1 MGRPREFDERQVLDA
16 AVDAFLTKGY
26 EATSTR
32 DLVKCM
38 GLTQPSLYNAF
49 GDKRALFRHAL
60 DHYLDQTLRK
70 RISRLESSLQPGLA
84 IAAFFGETVE
94 RALADKQQRGCL
106 LVNSAL
112 EATSEDEEFRQTVAG
127 ELAQIKDFFYR
138 CLLEGHR
145 RKEIPVTLS
154 ADAVASHLLATLL
167 GIRVLARVNPQ
178 RVLLTQAVA
187 PVLTLLG
194 LPPLPKP
201 SWTRSALAA
210 YDAI

>member
-16 AVDAFLTKGY
+16 AIDAFLIKGY

-32 DLVKCM
+32 DLVKCT

-60 DHYLDQTLRK
+60 DHYLEQTLRE

-112 EATSEDEEFRQTVAG
+112 EATFEDEEFRQAIAS
-127 ELAQIKDFFYR
+127 ELIQIKDFFHR
-138 CLLEGHR
+138 CLLEAHR
-145 RKEIPVTLS
+145 RKEAPATLP

-178 RVLLTQAVA
+178 RVLLTQAVS
-187 PVLTLLG
+187 PVLTMLG

-210 YDAI
+210 HNAI

>member
-32 DLVKCM
+32 DLVKCT

-60 DHYLDQTLRK
+60 DHYLDQTLRS
-70 RISRLESSLQPGLA
+70 RISRLEGSLQPGRA

-94 RALADKQQRGCL
+94 RSLADKQQRGCL
-106 LVNSAL
+106 LVNSVL
-112 EATSEDEEFRQTVAG
+112 EATSDDDEFRQAVAG
-127 ELAQIKDFFYR
+127 ELAQIKGFFHR
-138 CLLEGHR
+138 CLLEARR
-145 RKEIPVTLS
+145 RKEIPLTLP
-154 ADAVASHLLATLL
+154 ADALASHLLATLL

-201 SWTRSALAA
+201 SWTRAGLASCA
-210 YDAI
+210 T

>member
-16 AVDAFLTKGY
+16 AIDAFLTKGY

-32 DLVKCM
+32 DLVKCT

-112 EATSEDEEFRQTVAG
+112 EATSEDEEFRQAIAS
-127 ELAQIKDFFYR
+127 ELTQIKDFFHR
-138 CLLEGHR
+138 CLVEAHR
-145 RKEIPVTLS
+145 RNEVPMTAP
-154 ADAVASHLLATLL
+154 ADAIASHLLATLL

-178 RVLLTQAVA
+178 RVLLTQAVSPA
-187 PVLTLLG
+187 LTMLG

-210 YDAI
+210 LDAI

>member
-16 AVDAFLTKGY
+16 AIDAFLTKGY

-32 DLVKCM
+32 DLVKCT

-112 EATSEDEEFRQTVAG
+112 EATSEDEEFRLAIAS
-127 ELAQIKDFFYR
+127 ELTQIKDFFQR
-138 CLLEGHR
+138 CLLEAHR
-145 RKEIPVTLS
+145 RGELPMIAPV
-154 ADAVASHLLATLL
+154 DAVASHLLATLL

-178 RVLLTQAVA
+178 RVLLTQAVSPA
-187 PVLTLLG
+187 LTMLG

-210 YDAI
+210 LDAI